1 MNGTRRGITLVEAL
15 IGAILLL
22 LLFYAAFRTLL
33 MARQEALKGLWLQEQ
48 IIALRNTTRALGQ
61 AIKASSY
68 PSTIAREGGEEVV
81 FSYKEARSFDGSG
94 RLRQLDVKGETDLDM
109 KLVSGFISPSAVPQ
123 RVMVFPICTPELDAG
138 NHTPGRIVW
147 NELVL
152 EPDPAYFPLAGLG
165 RLKWIERETTYSS
178 QGLASRAFSL
188 NLTFPANQPPT
199 REKVLISSVDGLF
212 ISYFSVDELR
222 GIAVTTKGEINRK
235 LRRRFLVSVR
245 IDCSHFRDE
254 RMRIGDQCSV
264 VNNIDISELVG
275 GGMTLVV
282 LAVTGNQAKVRFNG
296 SETMVG
302 VGSVLGGRLKVTR
315 VKAGSGSEPGFIEV
329 SIDGSS
335 RTQVFLEQK

>member
-1 MNGTRRGITLVEAL
+1 M
-15 IGAILLL
+15 
-22 LLFYAAFRTLL
+22 
-33 MARQEALKGLWLQEQ
+33 
-48 IIALRNTTRALGQ
+48 TTRSRRPRCSRPRPLEGRGFTVVEVMIAFLVLG
-61 AIKASSY
+61 AVLLPVSY
-68 PSTIAREGGEEVV
+68 PSTVARGGGEEVV

-94 RLRQLDVKGETDLDM
+94 RLRKLDVKGETALDM
-109 KLVSGFISPSAVPQ
+109 KLVSGFISPSATPQ
-123 RVMVFPICTPELDAG
+123 RVMVFPICTPEMDVG
-138 NHTPGRIVW
+138 NHIPGRIVW

-152 EPDPAYFPLAGLG
+152 EPDPAYFSLAGLG
-165 RLKWIERETTYSS
+165 RLKLVERETTYTS

-188 NLTFPANQPPT
+188 NLEFPEGKPPT
-199 REKVLISSVDGLF
+199 REKVLVSSVDSLF

-222 GIAVTTKGEINRK
+222 GIAVTTKGEIDRK

-264 VNNIDISELVG
+264 VNNVDVSELVG

-282 LAVTGNQAKVRFNG
+282 LSVTGTQAKVRFNG

-315 VKAGSGSEPGFIEV
+315 VKAGSGADPGFIEV
-329 SIDGSS
+329 SIDGST